1 MRNSNILKPYSGLPK
16 SIYVIFFARIINS
29 MGSFVHPFLTLFLTK
44 SLGLGVET
52 AGLFLMMA
60 AVSSIPGSLIGGKL
74 ADYIGRKKIIII
86 SQGLAAMCL
95 IPCAFLGKSLIVPY
109 LLILSSFFGGAA
121 QPPNSAMIADLT
133 TTKNRKAAYSLLYLG
148 INIGFSLGPLIAG
161 FLYNNHMKILFLG
174 DAATTILSLV
184 LVALFVEETLPDKT
198 ITYDKVNT
206 SFYSETEKAQEGSLF
221 RVLLKRPY
229 LIAFAMVSTI
239 YSFMYA
245 QHGFIIPMQ
254 MDTLFSSRGPK
265 LYGSLMAING
275 LVVVTMTTIITVVTK
290 KLRPILNIT
299 LAGLFFSLGFGM
311 LFLAKTYIV
320 FIISTIIWTIGEILS
335 ATNSG
340 VYIANHTPMS
350 HRGRFN
356 AVLPLITGTGF
367 AVGPLIMGLFIR
379 NKEINFAWILVFFV
393 GITASALMY
402 TLYLNEK
409 KKEITKKQYPI

>member
-44 SLGLGVET
+44 SLGLGIET

-74 ADYIGRKKIIII
+74 ADHIGRKKVIII
-86 SQGLAAMCL
+86 SQGVAAMCL

-121 QPPNSAMIADLT
+121 QPPNSAMMADLT

-184 LVALFVEETLPDKT
+184 LVAVFVEETLPDKA
-198 ITYDKVNT
+198 ITCDKV
-206 SFYSETEKAQEGSLF
+206 SSDFYSETEKAQDGSLF
-221 RVLLKRPY
+221 SVLLKRPY
-229 LIAFAMVSTI
+229 LIAFAMVSMI

-254 MDTLFSSRGPK
+254 MDTLFSSHGPK

-311 LFLAKTYIV
+311 LFLAKTYMV

-367 AVGPLIMGLFIR
+367 AVGPFMMGLFIR
-379 NKEINFAWILVFFV
+379 NKEINHAWILIFFV

-402 TLYLNEK
+402 LLYLNEK
-409 KKEITKKQYPI
+409 KKDA

>member
-74 ADYIGRKKIIII
+74 ADHIGRKKVIII

-121 QPPNSAMIADLT
+121 QPPNSAMMADLT

-174 DAATTILSLV
+174 DAATTILSLI
-184 LVALFVEETLPDKT
+184 LVALFVEETLPDKVT
-198 ITYDKVNT
+198 ANDKVSTN
-206 SFYSETEKAQEGSLF
+206 FYSETEKSQDGSLF
-221 RVLLKRPY
+221 SVLLKRPY
-229 LIAFAMVSTI
+229 LIAFALVSMI

-275 LVVVTMTTIITVVTK
+275 LVVVTMTTIVTVVTK

-311 LFLAKTYIV
+311 LFLAKTYMF

-367 AVGPLIMGLFIR
+367 AVGPFMMGLFIR
-379 NKEINFAWILVFFV
+379 NKEINSAWILIFFV

-402 TLYLNEK
+402 LLYLNEK
-409 KKEITKKQYPI
+409 KKEA